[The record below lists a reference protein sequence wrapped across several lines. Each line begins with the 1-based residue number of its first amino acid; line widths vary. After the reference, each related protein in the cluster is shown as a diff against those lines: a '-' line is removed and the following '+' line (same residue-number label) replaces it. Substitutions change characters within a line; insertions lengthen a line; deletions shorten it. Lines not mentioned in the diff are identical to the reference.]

1 MSMTLNA
8 AVCLRKQKTK
18 CSFRNS
24 LARNWKAAQKPSVR
38 TTHCHGKWVALT
50 PPEQILWAIGKEA
63 LRAKEWI
70 QTQHETQNLCT
81 VLTEQLTKKC
91 LYTPCRENAGTNMRA
106 GTGSQSVT
114 GVVWMQ
120 LPRYG
125 GRYLLSSLYSSRTT
139 EAKAPLWLR
148 SSGRRVLAQKLA
160 GPMAAV
166 VKNTFPEEGG
176 ELADG
181 VFRQSEPHFV
191 NVQRRRWRL
200 QHCRKK
206 APEVFLWNETQNV
219 IRFTW
224 SNWLRPLWRIKWT
237 VE

>member
-38 TTHCHGKWVALT
+38 TTHRHGKWVALT

-106 GTGSQSVT
+106 GTGDRLAVCNWSCLDATPQVLRQIPAFFPLFLSHHRSEGTTLTALLWQKGPGPKVSWSHGCCSQKH
-114 GVVWMQ
+114 
-120 LPRYG
+120 
-125 GRYLLSSLYSSRTT
+125 LSWRRRRTRRWCVST
-139 EAKAPLWLR
+139 EWAPLCQCAAETMEISALQKK
-148 SSGRRVLAQKLA
+148 SSWGISVEWNAKCHKVYLIKLIA
-160 GPMAAV
+160 TTL
-166 VKNTFPEEGG
+166 KN
-176 ELADG
+176 
-181 VFRQSEPHFV
+181 
-191 NVQRRRWRL
+191 
-200 QHCRKK
+200 
-206 APEVFLWNETQNV
+206 
-219 IRFTW
+219 
-224 SNWLRPLWRIKWT
+224 
-237 VE
+237 